1 MGEILIR
8 EERETDWFE
17 SEYITK
23 KAFWNLHVPGCNEH
37 YLVHLLRTSPDYV
50 PELTRVAEIDGKVV
64 GLIMYAKSRVVDG
77 ETSHEVLTF
86 GPLCIEPA
94 FQKQGIGGR
103 LLEATMALAR
113 EHGHRAIIIYGE
125 PEYYPRFGFKTCD
138 HFGITTH
145 EGKNFDAFMALELV
159 PGALEGIKGKF
170 YEAQVYEDCNSA
182 LADVYDKKFPYMK
195 KEKRPGQWET

>member
-8 EERETDWFE
+8 GEREADWFE

-50 PELTRVAEIDGKVV
+50 PELTKVAEIDGKVV

-86 GPLCIEPA
+86 GPLCIDPA

-103 LLEATMALAR
+103 LLEATMAMAR
-113 EHGHRAIIIYGE
+113 ARGHRAIIIYGE

-138 HFGITTH
+138 HYGITTH
-145 EGKNFDAFMALELV
+145 DDKNFDAFMAFELV
-159 PGALEGIKGKF
+159 PGALNGIKGKF
-170 YEAQVYEDCNSA
+170 YEAQVYEDCNSD
-182 LADVYDKKFPYMK
+182 LADEYDKKFPYMK
-195 KEKRPGQWET
+195 KEKRPGQWEV

>member
-1 MGEILIR
+1 MGELVIR
-8 EERETDWFE
+8 EERESDWFE
-17 SEYITK
+17 SEYVTK

-37 YLVHLLRTSPDYV
+37 YLVHLLRTSEDYI
-50 PELTRVAEIDGKVV
+50 PELTRVAEMDGKIV
-64 GLIMYAKSRVVDG
+64 GLIMYSKAYVMDG
-77 ETSHEVLTF
+77 EKRHEVLTF

-113 EHGHRAIIIYGE
+113 ERGHRAIIIYGE

-159 PGALEGIKGKF
+159 PGALEGIKCKI

-182 LADVYDKKFPYMK
+182 LAKVYDKKFPYMK

>member
-1 MGEILIR
+1 MGDIIIR
-8 EERETDWFE
+8 EERESDWFE
-17 SEYITK
+17 SEYVTK

-37 YLVHLLRTSPDYV
+37 YLVHLLRASEDYV

-64 GLIMYAKSRVVDG
+64 GLIMYAKSRVIDG

-86 GPLCIEPA
+86 GPLCVDPA

-103 LLEATMALAR
+103 LLDATMAMAR
-113 EHGHRAIIIYGE
+113 ARGHRAIIIYGE

-145 EGKNFDAFMALELV
+145 EGKNFDAFMAFELV
-159 PGALEGIKGKF
+159 PGALGGIKGKF
-170 YEAQVYEDCNSA
+170 YEAQVYEDCNSD
-182 LADVYDKKFPYMK
+182 LADEYDKKFPYMK
-195 KEKRPGQWET
+195 KEKLPGQWE

>member
-1 MGEILIR
+1 MGELVIR
-8 EERETDWFE
+8 EERESDWFE
-17 SEYITK
+17 SEYVTK

-37 YLVHLLRTSPDYV
+37 YLVHLLRSSPDYI

-64 GLIMYAKSRVVDG
+64 GLIMYSKACVMEG
-77 ETSHEVLTF
+77 EIRHEVLTF

-113 EHGHRAIIIYGE
+113 ERGHRAIIIYGE

>member
-1 MGEILIR
+1 MGELVIR
-8 EERETDWFE
+8 EERESDWFE
-17 SEYITK
+17 SEYVTK

-37 YLVHLLRTSPDYV
+37 YLVHLLRRSPDYV
-50 PELTRVAEIDGKVV
+50 PELTRVAEIGGKVV

-77 ETSHEVLTF
+77 GTSHEVLTF
-86 GPLCIEPA
+86 GPLCIDPA

>member
-1 MGEILIR
+1 MGELVIR
-8 EERETDWFE
+8 EERESDWFE
-17 SEYITK
+17 SEYVTK

-37 YLVHLLRTSPDYV
+37 YLVHLLRSSEDYI
-50 PELTRVAEIDGKVV
+50 PELTRVAEMDGQVV
-64 GLIMYAKSRVVDG
+64 GLIMYAKSRVEDG

-86 GPLCIEPA
+86 GPLCVDPA

-145 EGKNFDAFMALELV
+145 EGKNFDAFMAFELV

-170 YEAQVYEDCNSA
+170 YEAQVYEDCNSD
-182 LADVYDKKFPYMK
+182 LAEVYDKKFPFMK

>member
-1 MGEILIR
+1 MGDIIIR
-8 EERETDWFE
+8 KERESDWFE
-17 SEYITK
+17 SEYVTK

-64 GLIMYAKSRVVDG
+64 GLIMYAKSRVIDG

-86 GPLCIEPA
+86 GPLCVDPA

-103 LLEATMALAR
+103 LLEATMTLAR
-113 EHGHRAIIIYGE
+113 EYGHRAIIIYGE

-145 EGKNFDAFMALELV
+145 DDKNFDAFMAFELV
-159 PGALEGIKGKF
+159 PGALDGIKGKF
-170 YEAQVYEDCNSA
+170 YEAQVYEDCNSD
-182 LADVYDKKFPYMK
+182 LADEYDKKFPYMK
-195 KEKRPGQWET
+195 KEKLPGQWEV